1 MNKRGLRD
9 GVVDPTAQHYEEDFE
24 FPLWKL
30 IRECAEEK
38 DISYSDAAA
47 IVAPQYAAQTK
58 IRDQEFTDAQIAKRE
73 SEGNKETM
81 ANDKV
86 LAEAARVKKF

>member
-1 MNKRGLRD
+1 MNKRELRA
-9 GVVDPTAQHYEEDFE
+9 GVVDPTAAHYEENFE

-47 IVAPQYAAQTK
+47 IVAPQYAAGLR
-58 IRDQEFTDAQIAKRE
+58 IRDEAYNDEQIYLRE

-86 LAEAARVKKF
+86 LEEAARVKKF